1 MLIWLLALLFPWL
14 FDGPVDDDPPDVSI
28 VSSAA
33 DPTNVAP
40 IPVSIVFSE
49 SVTGF
54 EESDLEVSNA
64 AVRDF
69 VGLNDAYGFEL
80 LPHAEGIVT
89 VDIPAGA
96 AADENGNGNMAAPT
110 FSRLFDTTPPT
121 IALSSEAPDPAGV
134 SPIVVVTAFSEPVT
148 GFSSGDIAVS
158 NAIIR
163 NFGGAGASY
172 SFELV
177 PLSFGSVAA
186 IVEAGAATD
195 AAGNPCTASAPFE
208 RMFVDTIPP
217 SVEMTSSAPN
227 PTSVSPIPVTVTF
240 SEEVMAFAPSGVSAH
255 NATVAD
261 FTG

>member
-80 LPHAEGIVT
+80 LPHAESIVT

-148 GFSSGDIAVS
+148 GFSSD
-158 NAIIR
+158 NA
-163 NFGGAGASY
+163 NFKTGLPGRSPEQREGRRL
-172 SFELV
+172 EPEVGLE
-177 PLSFGSVAA
+177 PTRPEGRGIL
-186 IVEAGAATD
+186 
-195 AAGNPCTASAPFE
+195 
-208 RMFVDTIPP
+208 IP
-217 SVEMTSSAPN
+217 TLKL
-227 PTSVSPIPVTVTF
+227 
-240 SEEVMAFAPSGVSAH
+240 
-255 NATVAD
+255 
-261 FTG
+261 